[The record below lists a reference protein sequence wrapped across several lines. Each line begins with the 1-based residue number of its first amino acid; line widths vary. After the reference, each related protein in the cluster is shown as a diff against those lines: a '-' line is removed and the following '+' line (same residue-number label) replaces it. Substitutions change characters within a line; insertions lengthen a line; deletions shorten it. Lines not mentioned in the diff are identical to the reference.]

1 MPSQTFLNLDSKK
14 QQKLLDAA
22 MEEFS
27 TVRYTEASVNHIIQQ
42 AGIPRGSFYMYFV
55 DKDDLFSYILELN
68 KKKIIAFMIDVIRSC
83 QGNLEQSFLT
93 LFDVFTDEIITH
105 NLSRFLKNMFLYFS
119 MYREKFERPG
129 HDLFLQVKDVIST
142 EELKEDDLE
151 IVFHLFMHNLFVGI
165 TEAVKTNKV
174 SDIRKQYRRIIH
186 ILCYGIYKEDKRC

>member
-1 MPSQTFLNLDSKK
+1 MPSQTFLNLDPKK

>member
-174 SDIRKQYRRIIH
+174 SDIRKQYRCIIH

>member
-142 EELKEDDLE
+142 KELKEDDLE
-151 IVFHLFMHNLFVGI
+151 IVFHLFMHNLFVEI

>member
-68 KKKIIAFMIDVIRSC
+68 KKKIIAFTIDVIRSC

-93 LFDVFTDEIITH
+93 LFDVFTDEIIIH

>member
-68 KKKIIAFMIDVIRSC
+68 KKKIIAFTIDVIRSC

>member
-22 MEEFS
+22 MMEFS

-55 DKDDLFSYILELN
+55 DKDDLFGYLLELN
-68 KKKIIAFMIDVIRSC
+68 KKKIIAFTIEVIRSC
-83 QGNLEQSFLT
+83 HGDLEQSFLK
-93 LFDVFTDEIITH
+93 LFDFFTEEIITH
-105 NLSRFLKNMFLYFS
+105 DLSRFLKNMFLYFS

-142 EELKEDDLE
+142 KDLKSEDLE
-151 IVFHLFMHNLFVGI
+151 VVFHLFMHNLLVGI

-174 SDIRKQYRRIIH
+174 SDIRKQYRHIIH
-186 ILCYGIYKEDKRC
+186 ILCYGIYKEDSTC